1 MRQSPACRARY
12 LFSYCRFAATIAV
25 EADAGP
31 LRGLAASYANRTRR
45 YRLYRLSD
53 VCVCVCVWAAAG
65 QTDDLP
71 GTVAVRNSV
80 TAGK

>member
-1 MRQSPACRARY
+1 MRAP
-12 LFSYCRFAATIAV
+12 FV
-25 EADAGP
+25 DWP
-31 LRGLAASYANRTRR
+31 LLMQTERVAIDCTGLVMC
-45 YRLYRLSD
+45 